1 MVPKFL
7 QKKAEAGFKL
17 LATEKNLAEKGEK
30 RVSEAQK
37 KGKNTV
43 WPPKFESK
51 TIVAE
56 FGQRLERETR
66 EAILFLNTAELIRR
80 GKFSGHKNAMQ
91 NWHGGKKNARPI
103 SEAEKSDEKKSRGKF
118 ARRKKI
124 LGRKIK
130 GIFFLGGGS
139 EEVSHLMCDFFCFQR
154 VQPEN
159 WGHW

>member
-56 FGQRLERETR
+56 FG
-66 EAILFLNTAELIRR
+66 
-80 GKFSGHKNAMQ
+80 HKARKGNKGGNFVFEHSRIDKAGEIFRAQKCNA
-91 NWHGGKKNARPI
+91 KL
-103 SEAEKSDEKKSRGKF
+103 
-118 ARRKKI
+118 ARRKKECEAN
-124 LGRKIK
+124 
-130 GIFFLGGGS
+130 F
-139 EEVSHLMCDFFCFQR
+139 
-154 VQPEN
+154 
-159 WGHW
+159 